1 MKNKSLFITAL
12 FVLALLV
19 SACAPVAANPAAAV
33 PQRTITVAGTGTAY
47 LTPDIAYLYLGV
59 HTEKLTAAEAV
70 AENND
75 QTQTVIQAL
84 QDFGIAA
91 NDIRT
96 TNFSIWPIDKYDP
109 ATGLP
114 SGEKSYAVDNTVYV
128 TVRDLETL
136 GDLLD
141 TVVQAGA
148 NTVNSIQFDVA
159 DRDEA
164 LKDARAEAVQ
174 DAGEKAAELAA
185 AAGVELGELQSVSF
199 PDLQNYPIFDG
210 RGGGGAAAE
219 QGTSRM
225 SALPATGETMPLIL
239 AATSD
244 TTLSNASGPSR
255 IAPLIW
261 PRSAILHSAAA
272 SSVPGIFGLTVST
285 AERIATFGSS
295 IPSRCASSIAFW
307 QMSTFASRSGRMLM
321 AASVTSSSRGY
332 VGTSMMKTCE

>member
-1 MKNKSLFITAL
+1 MRNKSLFIAAV

-19 SACAPVAANPAAAV
+19 SACGTAIPVASNPAAAA
-33 PQRTITVAGTGTAY
+33 PQRTISVAGTGTAY

-75 QTQTVIQAL
+75 QTETVIQAL
-84 QDFGIAA
+84 RDFGVAA

-109 ATGLP
+109 STGAP

-164 LKDARAEAVQ
+164 LAEARAEAVR
-174 DAGEKAAELAA
+174 DAGEKAQELAT

-199 PDLQNYPIFDG
+199 PNLQNYPIFDG
-210 RGGGGAAAE
+210 RGGGGVAAEAAAVPI
-219 QGTSRM
+219 QPGQLTFDV
-225 SALPATGETMPLIL
+225 TVNVTY
-239 AATSD
+239 
-244 TTLSNASGPSR
+244 
-255 IAPLIW
+255 
-261 PRSAILHSAAA
+261 AI
-272 SSVPGIFGLTVST
+272 
-285 AERIATFGSS
+285 E
-295 IPSRCASSIAFW
+295 
-307 QMSTFASRSGRMLM
+307 
-321 AASVTSSSRGY
+321 
-332 VGTSMMKTCE
+332 

>member
-1 MKNKSLFITAL
+1 MRNKSLFIAAV

-19 SACAPVAANPAAAV
+19 SACGTAIPVASNPAAAA
-33 PQRTITVAGTGTAY
+33 PQRTISVAGTGTAY

-70 AENND
+70 AENNE
-75 QTQTVIQAL
+75 QTETVIQAL
-84 QDFGIAA
+84 RDFGVAA

-109 ATGLP
+109 STGAP

-164 LKDARAEAVQ
+164 LAEARAEAVR
-174 DAGEKAAELAA
+174 DAGEKAQELAT

-199 PDLQNYPIFDG
+199 PNLQNYPIFDG
-210 RGGGGAAAE
+210 RGGGGVAAEAAAVPI
-219 QGTSRM
+219 QPGQLTFDV
-225 SALPATGETMPLIL
+225 TVNVTY
-239 AATSD
+239 
-244 TTLSNASGPSR
+244 
-255 IAPLIW
+255 
-261 PRSAILHSAAA
+261 AI
-272 SSVPGIFGLTVST
+272 
-285 AERIATFGSS
+285 E
-295 IPSRCASSIAFW
+295 
-307 QMSTFASRSGRMLM
+307 
-321 AASVTSSSRGY
+321 
-332 VGTSMMKTCE
+332 

>member
-1 MKNKSLFITAL
+1 
-12 FVLALLV
+12 V
-19 SACAPVAANPAAAV
+19 SACGTAIPVASNQAAPA
-33 PQRTITVAGTGTAY
+33 PQRTISVAGTGTAY

-75 QTQTVIQAL
+75 QTEQVIQAL
-84 QDFGIAA
+84 RDFGIAA

-109 ATGLP
+109 ATGVP

-164 LKDARAEAVQ
+164 LADARAEAVR
-174 DAGEKAAELAA
+174 DAGEKAQELAA

-199 PDLQNYPIFDG
+199 PNLQNYPIFDG

-219 QGTSRM
+219 
-225 SALPATGETMPLIL
+225 
-239 AATSD
+239 
-244 TTLSNASGPSR
+244 
-255 IAPLIW
+255 
-261 PRSAILHSAAA
+261 AAA
-272 SSVPGIFGLTVST
+272 VPIQPGQLT
-285 AERIATFGSS
+285 FD
-295 IPSRCASSIAFW
+295 
-307 QMSTFASRSGRMLM
+307 
-321 AASVTSSSRGY
+321 VTVNVTY
-332 VGTSMMKTCE
+332 AIE